1 MKLGEALEK
10 EPFQATSLLL
20 KRQLIH
26 IFSLTL
32 IVKSTTGITLIT
44 VYNVIIESYFDYYC
58 IRQQDTNIQR

>member
-26 IFSLTL
+26 IFF
-32 IVKSTTGITLIT
+32 VD
-44 VYNVIIESYFDYYC
+44 FDSQKHYRNNIDYC
-58 IRQQDTNIQR
+58 L